1 MECVKYFKIYIVLK
15 KIDNKKR
22 HDKTISL
29 SLTLYVNV
37 LPGQRDS
44 AEVNHMA
51 NDTNQV
57 LPKQCL

>member
-22 HDKTISL
+22 HYKTISL

-51 NDTNQV
+51 ND
-57 LPKQCL
+57 PKQCL